1 MEGSERRERGKQGEK
16 IASQYLLKKG
26 YSIIRKNYRSFS
38 GEIDIIAFDEAQ
50 RILVFIE
57 VRFRS
62 GNFQVDPL
70 ESVDYRKQEKIKKT
84 ALKFLSETKIPYD
97 SVRFD
102 VVGIVERD
110 GRFEIEHV
118 KDAF

>member
-1 MEGSERRERGKQGEK
+1 M
-16 IASQYLLKKG
+16 KKG
-26 YSIIRKNYRSFS
+26 YSIIRRNYRSFF
-38 GEIDIIAFDEAQ
+38 GEIDIIAFDEA
-50 RILVFIE
+50 RKILVFVE

-62 GNFQVDPL
+62 GGFQVDPL
-70 ESVDYRKQEKIKKT
+70 ESVDYRKQKKIRKT
-84 ALKFLSETKIPYD
+84 ALKFLSETKISYD